1 MRRCTRP
8 LTSPFLKRVSKV
20 SIIRIAGTM
29 GDNRPAMKLTNAKE
43 KFEEHAHTFFH
54 QRLQVLNKPQKQ
66 ILMERHQKKFDDE
79 QVR

>member
-1 MRRCTRP
+1 
-8 LTSPFLKRVSKV
+8 
-20 SIIRIAGTM
+20 M
-29 GDNRPAMKLTNAKE
+29 GDNRPAMKLTNEKE